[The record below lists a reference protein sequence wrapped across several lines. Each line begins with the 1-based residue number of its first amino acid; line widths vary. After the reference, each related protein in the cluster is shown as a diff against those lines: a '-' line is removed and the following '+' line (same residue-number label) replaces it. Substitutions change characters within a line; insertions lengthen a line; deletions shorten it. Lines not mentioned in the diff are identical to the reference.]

1 MRVTGAASAS
11 IAARRASVTWKR
23 SAIAANDGTPSRI
36 ETISPS
42 RSMSAYSSARPAQ
55 LGKGDGDVAFR
66 AREEAHLAVHD
77 VGQHP
82 HTVPLDLVLPA
93 VADRNGR
100 RGRREHGA
108 HGCILVPM
116 RAIWK
121 GAVSFGLVNV
131 PVRLF
136 SATENHDVQFRQVH
150 EKDGGRI
157 KYQRVCSI
165 DGEEVP
171 YSDIAKGYEAADGQ
185 MVVLTDED
193 LKSLPTR
200 STKEIS
206 IEKFVPSEQI
216 DPLLFDKSYYLEPDK
231 TGLKPYVLLRDALEK
246 ADRMALVTVSVRTRM
261 TLAVLRVRDGVIV
274 LQTLLWADE
283 VRAPEFESLS
293 EETHATA
300 KELAMASSLVDS
312 LSGDYEPEEFEDDYA
327 EAVTQLVAT
336 KIEGGDITETP
347 EAKGE
352 ETEVV
357 DLLAALQRSVDKAKA
372 AKTGGSSSESGAS
385 DDRRGDEDRDEDRGE
400 VADGHEGDD
409 EEERREEDDGQE
421 DAAKTTT
428 KKAATKKAS

>member
-1 MRVTGAASAS
+1 
-11 IAARRASVTWKR
+11 
-23 SAIAANDGTPSRI
+23 
-36 ETISPS
+36 
-42 RSMSAYSSARPAQ
+42 
-55 LGKGDGDVAFR
+55 
-66 AREEAHLAVHD
+66 
-77 VGQHP
+77 
-82 HTVPLDLVLPA
+82 
-93 VADRNGR
+93 
-100 RGRREHGA
+100 
-108 HGCILVPM
+108 M

-372 AKTGGSSSESGAS
+372 AKTGGSPSDSGSSDEGAAKKTAAKPAA
-385 DDRRGDEDRDEDRGE
+385 EK
-400 VADGHEGDD
+400 ATTTKT
-409 EEERREEDDGQE
+409 
-421 DAAKTTT
+421 AAKKTTAKKTAKATAKTTT